1 MPLADRAHEITAVN
15 KLPSPSNY
23 RGIQVMSATMA
34 FRPVLTLS
42 AVTLLASSLAHADG
56 DAVPV
61 LTAGSKWVVARTTS
75 LTALTIPAGASVTA
89 ADGHSLTMTV
99 DGIGT
104 PIAAGSYQGD
114 IVLTVTDDIPVKYK
128 ELDPHHFRV
137 GLYVDDGKVI
147 PEKSV
152 KAAIVGGQ
160 VSDASATGV
169 SITSNEEKF
178 NGILVTGN
186 SKYSIVNPTIRFT
199 GNGGNDFAGYGAAI
213 MSSGTAEVTVSHA
226 KITNKGAV
234 RTAVFVGG
242 NSTMHVKNTTIDVA
256 NGTLPADYKFTIEV
270 GKMMAVPWMLGL
282 TGNIRATNLVDNGTA
297 YYSDSHIRTQ
307 GWGALS
313 TDDTK
318 RVRMYVSNTTV
329 EAVESGY
336 GAYTIG
342 DSVDRFSHSTL
353 NVHDYGMIM
362 AANGSGTF
370 TNGTIVNSGR
380 FGVMMHSGIGLNG
393 TLLIEK
399 GSIFNT
405 KSTAIQV
412 KGRGANIIV
421 DDAQLNAGN
430 GILLQAMI
438 NDDPMAP
445 GGPGGPGAPGGP
457 GGPPAPA
464 GAVVGVQSP
473 APIANAADGNTVHA
487 TFRNVTLQGDIIN
500 SRPSQG
506 DMLIRLE
513 KASLTGGISTA
524 IAEPSTGKTA
534 TADTYYLIGDVKNTF
549 AASTEKNGL
558 RLTLADGSTWTINQT
573 SYLTKLTIAPGAT
586 LTAQPGFVATLKV
599 NGATRPIAAGTYAGK
614 IVVEVTKS

>member
-1 MPLADRAHEITAVN
+1 MSDITA
-15 KLPSPSNY
+15 L
-23 RGIQVMSATMA
+23 
-34 FRPVLTLS
+34 RPALYLS
-42 AVTLLASSLAHADG
+42 AAVFLASAAAAYADNE
-56 DAVPV
+56 AIPT
-61 LTAGSKWVVARTTS
+61 LTAGSKWVVAKTTS
-75 LTALTIPAGASVTA
+75 LSTLTIPVGASVTA
-89 ADGHSLTMTV
+89 SEGHSLTMTV

-104 PIAAGSYQGD
+104 TIAPGSYKGNV
-114 IVLTVTDDIPVKYK
+114 VLTVTDDIPVKYK

-137 GLYVDDGKVI
+137 AVYVDDGKVV

-152 KAAIVGGQ
+152 KAAVVGGQ
-160 VSDASATGV
+160 VSDTSATGV
-169 SITSNEEKF
+169 SITSNEERF

-186 SKYSIVNPTIRFT
+186 SKYSIVDPTIKFT

-213 MSSGTAEVTVSHA
+213 MSSGTADVTLSNA

-242 NSTMHVKNTTIDVA
+242 NSTMHVNNTSIDVA

-318 RVRMYVSNTTV
+318 RVRMYVSNSTV
-329 EAVESGY
+329 EAVDSGY

-370 TNGTIVNSGR
+370 TNGTVVNSGR
-380 FGVMMHSGIGLNG
+380 FGVMMHSGIGVNG
-393 TLLIEK
+393 TLLIDK

-421 DDAQLNAGN
+421 DGAQLNAGN

-457 GGPPAPA
+457 GGPPPPP
-464 GAVVGVQSP
+464 GAVVGVQTPVS
-473 APIANAADGNTVHA
+473 AASAAGGSAVHA
-487 TFRNVTLQGDIIN
+487 TFRNVTLKGDIIN
-500 SRPSQG
+500 SRASQG
-506 DMLIRLE
+506 DMVIQLE
-513 KASLTGGISTA
+513 KSTLTGGISTA
-524 IAEPSTGKTA
+524 TAEPSTGKTA
-534 TADTYYLIGDVKNTF
+534 TAETYYLIGDVKNTF
-549 AASTEKNGL
+549 APSKEKNGL
-558 RLTLADGSTWTINQT
+558 RLTVGDGSTWTIDKT
-573 SYLTKLTIAPGAT
+573 SYLSKLTIAPGAT
-586 LTAQPGFVATLKV
+586 VTAKPGSTATLKV
-599 NGATRPIAAGTYAGK
+599 NGATKPIAAGTYTGK
-614 IVVEVTKS
+614 VVLEVASS

>member
-1 MPLADRAHEITAVN
+1 MSNITAVRPA
-15 KLPSPSNY
+15 LY
-23 RGIQVMSATMA
+23 LCAAA
-34 FRPVLTLS
+34 F
-42 AVTLLASSLAHADG
+42 LASSAAVYADSAG
-56 DAVPV
+56 VPT
-61 LTAGSKWVVARTTS
+61 LTAGSKWVVTKTTPLNS
-75 LTALTIPAGASVTA
+75 LTIPDGASVTA

-99 DGIGT
+99 DGVGT
-104 PIAAGSYQGD
+104 AIAPGTYKGNV
-114 IVLTVTDDIPVKYK
+114 VLTVTDDIPVKYK
-128 ELDPHHFRV
+128 ALDPHHFRV
-137 GLYVDDGKVI
+137 AVYVDDGKVI
-147 PEKSV
+147 AEKSV
-152 KAAIVGGQ
+152 KAAVVGGQ
-160 VSDASATGV
+160 VSDTAATGV
-169 SITSNEEKF
+169 SIISNEERF

-186 SKYSIVNPTIRFT
+186 SKYRIVSPTITFT
-199 GNGGNDFAGYGAAI
+199 GNGGNDFAGFGAAI
-213 MSSGTAEVTVSHA
+213 MSSGTADVTVSNA

-270 GKMMAVPWMLGL
+270 GRMMAVPWMLGL

-318 RVRMYVSNTTV
+318 RVRMYVTNTTV
-329 EAVESGY
+329 EAVDSGY

-370 TNGTIVNSGR
+370 TNGTVVNSGR
-380 FGVMMHSGIGLNG
+380 FGVMMHSGNGING

-399 GSIFNT
+399 GSIFNS

-445 GGPGGPGAPGGP
+445 GGPGGPGAP
-457 GGPPAPA
+457 PAPA
-464 GAVVGVQSP
+464 GAVVGVQ
-473 APIANAADGNTVHA
+473 APVSAASAAGGSAVHA
-487 TFRNVTLQGDIIN
+487 TFRNVALKGDIIN
-500 SRPSQG
+500 SRASQG

-513 KASLTGGISTA
+513 KSTLTGGISTA
-524 IAEPSTGKTA
+524 TAEPSTGKIA
-534 TADTYYLIGDVKNTF
+534 TEDTYYLIGDVKNTF
-549 AASTEKNGL
+549 APSKDKNGL
-558 RLTLADGSTWTINQT
+558 RLTVGDGSTWTIDKT
-573 SYLTKLTIAPGAT
+573 CYLSSLTIAPGASV
-586 LTAQPGFVATLKV
+586 TAKPGSTVTLKV
-599 NGATRPIAAGTYAGK
+599 NGESKSIAAGTYSGK
-614 IVVEVTKS
+614 IALELTQS

>member
-1 MPLADRAHEITAVN
+1 
-15 KLPSPSNY
+15 
-23 RGIQVMSATMA
+23 MSDTTA
-34 FRPVLTLS
+34 FRPALYVC
-42 AVTLLASSLAHADG
+42 AAALLANPIAAHADG
-56 DAVPV
+56 DGAPA
-61 LTAGSKWVVARTTS
+61 LTAGSKWVVTKTTS
-75 LTALTIPAGASVTA
+75 LTALTIPDGATVMAS
-89 ADGHSLTMTV
+89 DGHSLTMTV

-104 PIAAGSYQGD
+104 PIATGNYKGNV
-114 IVLTVTDDIPVKYK
+114 VLTVTDDIPVKYK
-128 ELDPHHFRV
+128 DLDPHHYRV
-137 GLYVDDGKVI
+137 ALYVDDGKVI

-152 KAAIVGGQ
+152 KSAIVGGQ
-160 VSDASATGV
+160 VSDESATGV

-178 NGILVTGN
+178 NGILVTGT
-186 SKYSIVNPTIRFT
+186 SKYSILNPTIKFT
-199 GNGGNDFAGYGAAI
+199 GNGGNDFAGFGAAI
-213 MSSGTAEVTVSHA
+213 MSSGTADVTVSNAH
-226 KITNKGAV
+226 ITNKGAV

-242 NSTMHVKNTTIDVA
+242 SSTMHVKHSTIDVA

-282 TGNIRATNLVDNGTA
+282 TGNVRATNLVDNGTA

-318 RVRMYVSNTTV
+318 RVRMYVSNTTI
-329 EAVESGY
+329 EAVDSGY

-362 AANGSGTF
+362 AANGSGIF
-370 TNGTIVNSGR
+370 TNGTVVNSGR
-380 FGVMMHSGIGLNG
+380 FGVMMHSGIGVNG
-393 TLLIEK
+393 TLLIDK

-421 DDAQLNAGN
+421 DGAQLNAGN

-457 GGPPAPA
+457 PAPTA
-464 GAVVGVQSP
+464 AIVGVQNPVS
-473 APIANAADGNTVHA
+473 AASIANGSAVHA

-506 DMLIRLE
+506 DMVIHLE

-524 IAEPSTGKTA
+524 TAEPSTGKTA

-549 AASTEKNGL
+549 APSKEKNGL
-558 RLTLADGSTWTINQT
+558 RLTLSDGSTWTINQT
-573 SYLTKLTIAPGAT
+573 SYLSSLTVAPGAT
-586 LTAQPGFVATLKV
+586 LTAKPGFTVTLKL
-599 NGATRPIAAGTYAGK
+599 NGLAKTIAAGTYSGK
-614 IVVEVTKS
+614 VVLEVVPSS

>member
-1 MPLADRAHEITAVN
+1 MSNTTAARPALYLCAAAMLTTAV
-15 KLPSPSNY
+15 
-23 RGIQVMSATMA
+23 
-34 FRPVLTLS
+34 
-42 AVTLLASSLAHADG
+42 AVYADSEG
-56 DAVPV
+56 VPT
-61 LTAGSKWVVARTTS
+61 LTAGSKWVVAKTTS
-75 LTALTIPAGASVTA
+75 LNTLTIPDGASVTA

-104 PIAAGSYQGD
+104 AITPGTYKGKV
-114 IVLTVTDDIPVKYK
+114 VLTVTDDISVKYK
-128 ELDPHHFRV
+128 DLEPHHFRV
-137 GLYVDDGKVI
+137 AVYVDDGKVVA
-147 PEKSV
+147 EKSV
-152 KAAIVGGQ
+152 KAAVVGGQ
-160 VSDASATGV
+160 VSDTAATGV
-169 SITSNEEKF
+169 SITSNEESF

-186 SKYSIVNPTIRFT
+186 SKYRIVSPTIKFT
-199 GNGGNDFAGYGAAI
+199 GNGGNDFAGFGAAI
-213 MSSGTAEVTVSHA
+213 MSSGMADVTVSNA

-318 RVRMYVSNTTV
+318 RVRMYVTNTRV
-329 EAVESGY
+329 EAVDSGY

-370 TNGTIVNSGR
+370 TNGTVVNSGR
-380 FGVMMHSGIGLNG
+380 FGVMMHSGIGVNG

-421 DDAQLNAGN
+421 DDAQLNADN

-445 GGPGGPGAPGGP
+445 GGPGGPGAPSGP
-457 GGPPAPA
+457 GGAPAPA
-464 GAVVGVQSP
+464 GAVVGVQ
-473 APIANAADGNTVHA
+473 APVSAASVAGGSAVHA
-487 TFRNVTLQGDIIN
+487 TFRNVTLKGDIIN
-500 SRPSQG
+500 SRASQG
-506 DMLIRLE
+506 DMVIRLE
-513 KASLTGGISTA
+513 KSMLTGGISTA
-524 IAEPSTGKTA
+524 TAEPSTGKTA

-549 AASTEKNGL
+549 APSKEKNGL
-558 RLTLADGSTWTINQT
+558 RLTVSDGSTWTIDKT
-573 SYLTKLTIAPGAT
+573 SYLSSLTIASGAAVTAAPGST
-586 LTAQPGFVATLKV
+586 VTLKV
-599 NGATRPIAAGTYAGK
+599 NGVSKPIAAGTYTGK
-614 IVVEVTKS
+614 IALEVSQS

>member
-1 MPLADRAHEITAVN
+1 MSDRFAVRPALYLSVVAIMAGAATAKADSEGVPT
-15 KLPSPSNY
+15 
-23 RGIQVMSATMA
+23 
-34 FRPVLTLS
+34 
-42 AVTLLASSLAHADG
+42 LAS
-56 DAVPV
+56 
-61 LTAGSKWVVARTTS
+61 GSKWVVAKTTS
-75 LTALTIPAGASVTA
+75 LSSLTIPDGASITA

-104 PIAAGSYQGD
+104 AIAPGSYKGNV
-114 IVLTVTDDIPVKYK
+114 VLTVTDDIPVKYK
-128 ELDPHHFRV
+128 DLDPHHFRV
-137 GLYVDDGKVI
+137 ALYVDDGKVV

-152 KAAIVGGQ
+152 KAAIVGGK

-169 SITSNEEKF
+169 SITSNEERF

-186 SKYSIVNPTIRFT
+186 SKYSIVSPTIKFT
-199 GNGGNDFAGYGAAI
+199 GNGGNDFAGFGAAI
-213 MSSGTAEVTVSHA
+213 MSSGTADVTLSNA
-226 KITNKGAV
+226 RITNKGAV

-242 NSTMHVKNTTIDVA
+242 NSTMHVRNTTIDVA
-256 NGTLPADYKFTIEV
+256 NGILPADYKFTIEV

-329 EAVESGY
+329 EAVDSGY

-370 TNGTIVNSGR
+370 TNGTVVNSGR
-380 FGVMMHSGIGLNG
+380 FGVMMHSGIGVNG

-412 KGRGANIIV
+412 KGRGANIVV
-421 DDAQLNAGN
+421 DYAQLNAGN

-457 GGPPAPA
+457 AGPPPPT
-464 GAVVGVQSP
+464 GTVVGVQAP
-473 APIANAADGNTVHA
+473 ASAASTAGGSSVHA
-487 TFRNVTLQGDIIN
+487 TFRNVTLKGDIIN
-500 SRPSQG
+500 SRAAQG
-506 DMLIRLE
+506 GMVIRLE
-513 KASLTGGISTA
+513 KATLTGGVSTA
-524 IAEPSTGKTA
+524 TAEPTTGKTA
-534 TADTYYLIGDVKNTF
+534 TADTYYLIGDIKNTL
-549 AASTEKNGL
+549 APSKEKDGL
-558 RLTLADGSTWTINQT
+558 RLTVGDGSTWMVDKT
-573 SYLTKLTIAPGAT
+573 SYLNSLTIAPGAT
-586 LTAQPGFVATLKV
+586 VAAKTGFTATLKV
-599 NGATRPIAAGTYAGK
+599 NGITKPIAAGTYSGK
-614 IVVEVTKS
+614 IALEVAPI

>member
-1 MPLADRAHEITAVN
+1 M
-15 KLPSPSNY
+15 SN
-23 RGIQVMSATMA
+23 ISAM
-34 FRPVLTLS
+34 RPTLCLC
-42 AVTLLASSLAHADG
+42 AAIILASSA
-56 DAVPV
+56 AVYAASEGTRT
-61 LTAGSKWVVARTTS
+61 LTAGSIWVVDKTTS
-75 LTALTIPAGASVTA
+75 LNTLTIPDGASVTA

-104 PIAAGSYQGD
+104 AVIPGTYKGNV
-114 IVLTVTDDIPVKYK
+114 VLTVTDDIPVKYK

-137 GLYVDDGKVI
+137 AVYVDDGKVV

-152 KAAIVGGQ
+152 KAAVVGGH
-160 VSDASATGV
+160 VSDTTATGV
-169 SITSNEEKF
+169 SITSNEERF

-186 SKYSIVNPTIRFT
+186 SKYKIVSPTIKFT
-199 GNGGNDFAGYGAAI
+199 GNGGNDFAGFGAAI
-213 MSSGTAEVTVSHA
+213 MSSGTADVTVSNA

-270 GKMMAVPWMLGL
+270 GRMMAVPWMLGL

-318 RVRMYVSNTTV
+318 RVRMYVTNTTV
-329 EAVESGY
+329 EAVDSGY

-370 TNGTIVNSGR
+370 TNGTVVNSGR
-380 FGVMMHSGIGLNG
+380 FGVMMHSGNGVNG

-421 DDAQLNAGN
+421 DDAQLNADN

-445 GGPGGPGAPGGP
+445 GGPGGPG
-457 GGPPAPA
+457 GPPAPA
-464 GAVVGVQSP
+464 GAVVGVQ
-473 APIANAADGNTVHA
+473 APVSAASTAGGSAVHA
-487 TFRNVTLQGDIIN
+487 TFRNVTLTGDIIN
-500 SRPSQG
+500 SRASQG
-506 DMLIRLE
+506 EMIIRLE
-513 KASLTGGISTA
+513 KSMLNGGISTA
-524 IAEPSTGKTA
+524 MAEPSTGKTA

-549 AASTEKNGL
+549 APSKEKNSL
-558 RLTLADGSTWTINQT
+558 RLTVGDGSTWTIDKT
-573 SYLTKLTIAPGAT
+573 SYLTSLTIASGASVTAKPGSA
-586 LTAQPGFVATLKV
+586 VTLKV
-599 NGATRPIAAGTYAGK
+599 NGVSKPIAAGTYSGK
-614 IVVEVTKS
+614 ITLEVTQS